1 MKVIVL
7 TMNSKICLVAISFLA
22 VSFLG
27 ASAQAPITVSTDKTS
42 YADGDTITISGT
54 VADQLNM
61 PISIVI
67 RDSSNNMAYIA
78 QTNPN
83 ADGTYS
89 VQAIAGGSTWK
100 TMGTYEIDVT
110 YGGPDKTAK
119 TTFEFTSQP
128 VSGATNQTN
137 ATTPAI
143 PEFGPLAVS
152 VFAISIAVI
161 ITYAKMRP
169 TFKI

>member
-27 ASAQAPITVSTDKTS
+27 ASAQAPITVSTDKT
-42 YADGDTITISGT
+42 SGT